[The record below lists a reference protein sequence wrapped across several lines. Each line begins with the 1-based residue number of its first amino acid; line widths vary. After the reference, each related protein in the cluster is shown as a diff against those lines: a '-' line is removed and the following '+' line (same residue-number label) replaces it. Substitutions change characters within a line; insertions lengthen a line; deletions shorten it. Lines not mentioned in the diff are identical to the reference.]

1 MLLTLFYFFLALL
14 LLITIHEYGHFLVA
28 RLCGVKV
35 LRFSFGF
42 GKVLL
47 RYRDKKGTEFA
58 LSAIPFGGYV
68 KMLDENEAPVSATE
82 KHLAF
87 NNQPIFSR
95 IAIVFAGPLFNFI
108 FAWLAFTAVAMIGV
122 ISLAPIIDSVT
133 SNSIAAKAG
142 LSAHDEIVAI
152 NDYPIHNWQD
162 FQFQIVPKMGTH
174 ETIRFTIK
182 NPAHQHRTI
191 SFPLTNW
198 QPAPHQD
205 PLLSLGIT
213 PFIPKIPAI
222 VGEVVPDSVAEKAGF
237 LKNDKII
244 TVNNQPIHD
253 WITIVDWVKKHP
265 HTPMT
270 LQIKRHQHTQTLS
283 LITATQTVN
292 GKEEGLIGLRSQK
305 MDWPKK
311 WIRFERQSPWQAMT
325 TAFQDTIHLSSST
338 FMMMGRLFTGQL
350 SIKNI
355 SGPIGIAEG
364 AGNSARIGLTA
375 YLSFMALISIS
386 LGVLNLLP
394 IPMLDGGHLLYC
406 VIELIYRRP
415 LSDQFKA
422 MGVTIGVC
430 IIGMLM
436 CVAVY
441 NDFTNLI
448 AN

>member
-1 MLLTLFYFFLALL
+1 MQGETERRTGVDTLVHEDSS
-14 LLITIHEYGHFLVA
+14 TISTQQ
-28 RLCGVKV
+28 
-35 LRFSFGF
+35 FS
-42 GKVLL
+42 
-47 RYRDKKGTEFA
+47 
-58 LSAIPFGGYV
+58 
-68 KMLDENEAPVSATE
+68 
-82 KHLAF
+82 
-87 NNQPIFSR
+87 
-95 IAIVFAGPLFNFI
+95 
-108 FAWLAFTAVAMIGV
+108 TAVGFRKR
-122 ISLAPIIDSVT
+122 SID
-133 SNSIAAKAG
+133 
-142 LSAHDEIVAI
+142 
-152 NDYPIHNWQD
+152 
-162 FQFQIVPKMGTH
+162 
-174 ETIRFTIK
+174 
-182 NPAHQHRTI
+182 
-191 SFPLTNW
+191 FPLVNW
-198 QPAPHQD
+198 HPEPHQD

-244 TVNNQPIHD
+244 TLNDKPIHD

-270 LQIKRHQHTQTLS
+270 LQIKRHRHTQTLS

-311 WIRFERQSPWQAMT
+311 WIRFERQSPWQAMK
-325 TAFQDTIHLSSST
+325 TAFQDTLHLSSST

-415 LSDQFKA
+415 LSDKFKA
-422 MGVTIGVC
+422 MGLTIGVC